1 MTMIPCDSH
10 IKHFYVLSIIDIFRF
25 FFFIKKDMKLR
36 KQKILNDV
44 SFGSSFNS
52 LGKAVCVLLQRP
64 RPNLELPIETKDPT
78 PERFFTELHVVTRTS
93 VQTACLVLTCF

>member
-10 IKHFYVLSIIDIFRF
+10 IKHFYVLNSIIDIFR

-52 LGKAVCVLLQRP
+52 LSKAVCVL
-64 RPNLELPIETKDPT
+64 
-78 PERFFTELHVVTRTS
+78 
-93 VQTACLVLTCF
+93 